1 MPNDGKKIKEK
12 MFRADIDRLNGHQ
25 AKRALY
31 LMARGLNL
39 ARALDAV
46 LS

>member
-1 MPNDGKKIKEK
+1 VPKDGKKIKEK
-12 MFRADIDRLNGHQ
+12 IFRADINRLSAAQ

>member
-1 MPNDGKKIKEK
+1 MYRYEI
-12 MFRADIDRLNGHQ
+12 RRLNEQQ

-39 ARALDAV
+39 ARALSAV
-46 LS
+46 VP